1 MWSSESSPQ
10 ITNSQ
15 NSDFSKGVWCCKIR
29 PFFIPTARY
38 RSHFTTIRSPVTN
51 QPVGLSEHMVLQ
63 NLSSLL
69 LLVLQLVWSMTHHI
83 QDQQVFTK
91 NEWSWRCERLK
102 TRCLC
107 PVFSGV
113 CVRKD
118 EQTTTLC
125 CFYVWHSVTTFIE
138 LQLYYKLHVWCS
150 DVWWICCSKQPF
162 WIVSLSDR

>member
-1 MWSSESSPQ
+1 M
-10 ITNSQ
+10 
-15 NSDFSKGVWCCKIR
+15 
-29 PFFIPTARY
+29 
-38 RSHFTTIRSPVTN
+38 
-51 QPVGLSEHMVLQ
+51 L
-63 NLSSLL
+63 
-69 LLVLQLVWSMTHHI
+69 
-83 QDQQVFTK
+83 QDQTILYPDSLIQIPFYYDTITCYQPTCWPVWTHGFAESLQSSVARVAACLKHDASHSGSAGIYK